1 MTQDIVRCT
10 GQVRNVEGNPVTL
23 QFVSGRKT
31 MHSIREQIYAKQKI
45 SEFGITGE
53 FMPNYNNVIEKKSK
67 KPNRNQLGK
76 FKFPLFLDTYN
87 NGKLNLAN

>member
-1 MTQDIVRCT
+1 
-10 GQVRNVEGNPVTL
+10 
-23 QFVSGRKT
+23 

-45 SEFGITGE
+45 SELGIIGK
-53 FMPNYNNVIEKKSK
+53 FMANYNNVIKKSK